1 MENRVETNL
10 KFSTMSTPQPKH
22 EEESIIGSRDA
33 IGFVLRLGRALHVY
47 GIPAHRLEEVMEKAA
62 EKLGLQGQF
71 FSTPTSI
78 FASFGPQDQQRTF
91 LMRVTPGEVNL
102 GKLAELDDVTTG
114 VLRGALD
121 PAKGSEQIDR
131 ILAEP
136 HRYGFALTT
145 IAFGLASAA
154 ASRFLGGGLKEVAAS
169 ALIGLIIGF
178 LSLLA
183 EKYQSV
189 GRVFEFV
196 AAGAAS
202 ALAGSLTFI
211 IGPFAVSNATLAGL
225 IVLMP
230 GLTLTIA
237 LIELSTRNLSSGTS
251 RLSGAFVVFL
261 SIGFGVA
268 VGGAIANLSFG
279 EPVVARAAPLPAWT
293 EAIALV
299 TMPLALT
306 ILLRAHMSDA
316 VWIVIAGA
324 LAVGGSRLG
333 VKYFGPEIGVF
344 LGALTVGV
352 ASNWYARLLDRPA
365 TITQVPGILLLVPGS
380 VGFRGLAALMDEKIV
395 SGVDT
400 TFKMILTAM
409 ALVAGTL
416 MANIIAPSRREI

>member
-1 MENRVETNL
+1 MP
-10 KFSTMSTPQPKH
+10 TPHQNPTDG
-22 EEESIIGSRDA
+22 SITESRDA

-62 EKLGLQGQF
+62 GKLGLQGQF

-78 FASFGPQDQQRTF
+78 LASFGRQDEPGVF

-102 GKLAELDDVTTG
+102 GKIAELDDVTTC

-121 PAKGSEQIDR
+121 PAEGSKRIDQ

-136 HRYGFALTT
+136 HHYGEALTT
-145 IAFGLASAA
+145 IAFSLASAS
-154 ASRFLGGGLKEVAAS
+154 ASRFLGGGLKEIAAS
-169 ALIGLIIGF
+169 ALIGLVIG
-178 LSLLA
+178 LMSLFA
-183 EKYQSV
+183 GKYQSF
-189 GRVFEFV
+189 GKVFEFV
-196 AAGAAS
+196 AAGAA
-202 ALAGSLTFI
+202 AAMAGSLTFVF
-211 IGPFAVSNATLAGL
+211 GAYAVSNATLAGL

-230 GLTLTIA
+230 GLTLTVA

-251 RLSGAFVVFL
+251 RLSGAFVIFL

-268 VGGAIANLSFG
+268 VGGAIANLLFG
-279 EPVVARAAPLPAWT
+279 QPAVASGATLPAWT
-293 EAIALV
+293 EALALV
-299 TMPLALT
+299 TMPIALT
-306 ILLRAHMSDA
+306 ILLRAQLRDA
-316 VWIVIAGA
+316 VWILIAGG

-333 VKYFGPEIGVF
+333 VIFFGPETGVF

-365 TITQVPGILLLVPGS
+365 IITEVPGIMLLVPGS

-400 TFKMILTAM
+400 SFKMVLTAV

-416 MANIIAPSRREI
+416 MANIIAPPRREI

>member
-1 MENRVETNL
+1 MP
-10 KFSTMSTPQPKH
+10 TPQPKPTD
-22 EEESIIGSRDA
+22 ESIIGSRDA
-33 IGFVLRLGRALHVY
+33 VGFVLRLGRALHVY
-47 GIPAHRLEEVMEKAA
+47 GIPAHRLEEVMGKAA

-71 FSTPTSI
+71 FSTPTAI
-78 FASFGPQDQQRTF
+78 FASFGRQEEQRTF

-102 GKLAELDDVTTG
+102 GKIAELDDVTTG
-114 VLRGALD
+114 VLRDALD
-121 PAKGSEQIDR
+121 PAEGSKRVDG

-136 HRYGFALTT
+136 HRYGAALTT
-145 IAFGLASAA
+145 VAFSLASAA
-154 ASRFLGGGLKEVAAS
+154 ASRFLGGGVKEIASS
-169 ALIGLIIGF
+169 ALIGLVIGL
-178 LSLLA
+178 LSLFVG
-183 EKYQSV
+183 KYQSF
-189 GRVFEFV
+189 GKVFEFA

-202 ALAGSLTFI
+202 ALAGALTFV
-211 IGPFAVSNATLAGL
+211 IGAYAVSNATLAGL

-251 RLSGAFVVFL
+251 RLSGAFVIFL

-268 VGGAIANLSFG
+268 VGGALAKLAFG
-279 EPVVARAAPLPAWT
+279 EPAVARAVPLPAWT
-293 EAIALV
+293 DTIALV
-299 TMPLALT
+299 TMPIALT
-306 ILLRAHMSDA
+306 VLLRAQLRDA

-333 VKYFGPEIGVF
+333 VRFFGPEIGVF

-352 ASNWYARLLDRPA
+352 ASNWFARLLDRPS
-365 TITQVPGILLLVPGS
+365 TITQVPGIMLLVPGS

-416 MANIIAPSRREI
+416 MANIVAPSRREI

>member
-1 MENRVETNL
+1 MT
-10 KFSTMSTPQPKH
+10 TPHQKPAD
-22 EEESIIGSRDA
+22 ESIIGSRDA
-33 IGFVLRLGRALHVY
+33 VGFVLRLGRALHVY
-47 GIPAHRLEEVMEKAA
+47 GIPAHRLEEVMGKAA

-71 FSTPTSI
+71 FSTPTAI
-78 FASFGPQDQQRTF
+78 FASFGRQEEQRTF

-102 GKLAELDDVTTG
+102 GKIADLDDVTTG

-121 PAKGSEQIDR
+121 PAEGSKRIDS
-131 ILAEP
+131 IQAEP
-136 HRYGFALTT
+136 HRYGAALTT
-145 IAFGLASAA
+145 VAFSLASAA
-154 ASRFLGGGLKEVAAS
+154 ASRFLGGGAKEIAAS
-169 ALIGLIIGF
+169 ALIGLVIGL
-178 LSLLA
+178 LSVFVG
-183 EKYQSV
+183 KYQSF
-189 GRVFEFV
+189 GKVFEFV

-202 ALAGSLTFI
+202 ALAVSLTFV
-211 IGPFAVSNATLAGL
+211 IGAYAVSNATLAGL

-268 VGGAIANLSFG
+268 VGGAFANLLLG
-279 EPVVARAAPLPAWT
+279 VPAVPRAEPQPLPAWT
-293 EAIALV
+293 EALALV
-299 TMPLALT
+299 TMPIALT
-306 ILLRAHMSDA
+306 ILLRAQLRDA
-316 VWIVIAGA
+316 VWIMIAGA

-333 VKYFGPEIGVF
+333 VKFFGPETGVF

-352 ASNWYARLLDRPA
+352 ASNWYARLADRPA
-365 TITQVPGILLLVPGS
+365 IITEVPGIMLLVPGS

-400 TFKMILTAM
+400 SFKMILTAV

-416 MANIIAPSRREI
+416 MANIVAPPRREI

>member
-1 MENRVETNL
+1 MPTSYPPL
-10 KFSTMSTPQPKH
+10 TDK
-22 EEESIIGSRDA
+22 SIISSRNA

-47 GIPAHRLEEVMEKAA
+47 GIPAHRLEEVMEKSA

-78 FASFGPQDQQRTF
+78 LASFGRQDEPGVY

-102 GKLAELDDVTTG
+102 GKIAELDDVTTG
-114 VLRGALD
+114 VLRGAID
-121 PAKGSEQIDR
+121 PAEGSDRIDR
-131 ILAEP
+131 ILLEP
-136 HRYGFALTT
+136 HPYGGVITT
-145 IAFGLASAA
+145 IAFSLASAS
-154 ASRFLGGGLKEVAAS
+154 ASRFLGGGLKEIAAS
-169 ALIGLIIGF
+169 ALIGLVIGI
-178 LSLLA
+178 LSLFA
-183 EKYQSV
+183 VKRPSFSK
-189 GRVFEFV
+189 VFEFV

-202 ALAGSLTFI
+202 ALAGSLTFV
-211 IGPFAVSNATLAGL
+211 IGAYAVSNATLAGL

-237 LIELSTRNLSSGTS
+237 LVELSTRNLSSGTA
-251 RLSGAFVVFL
+251 RLSGAFVIFL

-268 VGGAIANLSFG
+268 AGGAIANLLLG
-279 EPVVARAAPLPAWT
+279 QPAAPHAATLPGWT
-293 EAIALV
+293 EALALLTMPIALTV
-299 TMPLALT
+299 
-306 ILLRAHMSDA
+306 LLRAQLRDA
-316 VWIVIAGA
+316 VWIVIAGG

-333 VKYFGPEIGVF
+333 AVFFGPEMGVF

-365 TITQVPGILLLVPGS
+365 IITEVPGIMLLVPGS

-400 TFKMILTAM
+400 SFKMILTAV

-416 MANIIAPSRREI
+416 MANIIAPPRREL

>member
-1 MENRVETNL
+1 
-10 KFSTMSTPQPKH
+10 MSTPNQKSAD
-22 EEESIIGSRDA
+22 ESIIGSRDA
-33 IGFVLRLGRALHVY
+33 VGFVLRLGRALHIY
-47 GIPAHRLEEVMEKAA
+47 GIPAHRLEEVMGKAS

-71 FSTPTSI
+71 FSTPTAI
-78 FASFGPQDQQRTF
+78 FASFGRQEEQRTF
-91 LMRVTPGEVNL
+91 LMRVTPGEVSL
-102 GKLAELDDVTTG
+102 GKIAELDDVTTG

-121 PAKGSEQIDR
+121 PAEGSKRIDR

-136 HRYGFALTT
+136 HYYGAALTT
-145 IAFGLASAA
+145 VAFSLASAA
-154 ASRFLGGGLKEVAAS
+154 ASRFLGGGLKEIAAS
-169 ALIGLIIGF
+169 ALIGLAIGL
-178 LSLLA
+178 LSLFVG
-183 EKYQSV
+183 KHQSF
-189 GRVFEFV
+189 GKVFEFV

-202 ALAGSLTFI
+202 ALAGSLTFV
-211 IGPFAVSNATLAGL
+211 IGAYAVSNVTLAGL

-251 RLSGAFVVFL
+251 RLSGAFVIFL

-268 VGGAIANLSFG
+268 VGAAVASLLLGKPANVS
-279 EPVVARAAPLPAWT
+279 ATPLPAWT
-293 EAIALV
+293 EALALV
-299 TMPLALT
+299 TMPIALT
-306 ILLRAHMSDA
+306 ILLRAQWRDA
-316 VWIVIAGA
+316 MLIMIAGA

-333 VKYFGPEIGVF
+333 VRLFGPEMGVF

-365 TITQVPGILLLVPGS
+365 IITEVPGIMLLVPGS

-400 TFKMILTAM
+400 SFKMILTAV

-416 MANIIAPSRREI
+416 MANIIAPPRREI

>member
-1 MENRVETNL
+1 MP
-10 KFSTMSTPQPKH
+10 TPQPKH
-22 EEESIIGSRDA
+22 SDESIIGSRDA

-62 EKLGLQGQF
+62 EKLGLQGQY

-121 PAKGSEQIDR
+121 PAEGSKRIDR

-136 HRYGFALTT
+136 HRYGAALTT

-154 ASRFLGGGLKEVAAS
+154 ASSFLGGGSKEIAAS
-169 ALIGLIIGF
+169 ALIGLIIGL

-183 EKYQSV
+183 ERYQSL
-189 GRVFEFV
+189 GKVFEFV

-202 ALAGSLTFI
+202 ALAGSLTFV
-211 IGPFAVSNATLAGL
+211 IGPYAVSNATLAGL

-251 RLSGAFVVFL
+251 RLSGAFVIFL

-268 VGGAIANLSFG
+268 VGGAVANLLLG
-279 EPVVARAAPLPAWT
+279 EPVIARAAPLPAWT
-293 EAIALV
+293 EAMALV
-299 TMPLALT
+299 TMPIALT
-306 ILLRAHMSDA
+306 ILLRAHLSDA

-333 VKYFGPEIGVF
+333 VRFFGPEIGVF

-365 TITQVPGILLLVPGS
+365 TITQVPGIMLLVPGS

-416 MANIIAPSRREI
+416 MANIVAPSRREI

>member
-1 MENRVETNL
+1 MP
-10 KFSTMSTPQPKH
+10 TPHPKTADG
-22 EEESIIGSRDA
+22 SIVGPRDA

-47 GIPAHRLEEVMEKAA
+47 GIPAHALEEVMEKAA

-78 FASFGPQDQQRTF
+78 LASFGASSGPQDEPGVF

-102 GKLAELDDVTTG
+102 GKIAELDDVATG
-114 VLRGALD
+114 VLRGAVD
-121 PAKGSEQIDR
+121 PAEGSKRIDR

-136 HRYGFALTT
+136 HRYGAALTT
-145 IAFGLASAA
+145 TAFSLASAA
-154 ASRFLGGGLKEVAAS
+154 ASRFLGGGLKEIAAS
-169 ALIGLIIGF
+169 ALIGLFIGL
-178 LSLLA
+178 LSLFV
-183 EKYQSV
+183 EKYRSL
-189 GRVFEFV
+189 GKVFEFV

-202 ALAGSLTFI
+202 ALAGSLTFVV
-211 IGPFAVSNATLAGL
+211 GAYAVSNATLAGL
-225 IVLMP
+225 ITLMP

-237 LIELSTRNLSSGTS
+237 MIELSTRNLSSGTS

-268 VGGAIANLSFG
+268 AGGAIANLLIGQPSI
-279 EPVVARAAPLPAWT
+279 ARAEPLPAWT
-293 EAIALV
+293 EAPALLTMPIAL
-299 TMPLALT
+299 A
-306 ILLRAHMSDA
+306 ILLRAQLRDV

-324 LAVGGSRLG
+324 LAVGGGRLG
-333 VKYFGPEIGVF
+333 VRLFGPEMGVF

-365 TITQVPGILLLVPGS
+365 IITEVPGILLLVPGS

-400 TFKMILTAM
+400 SFKMILTAV

-416 MANIIAPSRREI
+416 MANIIAPPRREI

>member
-1 MENRVETNL
+1 MP
-10 KFSTMSTPQPKH
+10 TPQPKH
-22 EEESIIGSRDA
+22 EDESIIGSRDA
-33 IGFVLRLGRALHVY
+33 VGFVLRLGRSLHVY

-102 GKLAELDDVTTG
+102 GKIAELDDVTTG

-121 PAKGSEQIDR
+121 PAEGSKRIDR

-136 HRYGFALTT
+136 HRYGAALTT
-145 IAFGLASAA
+145 IAFSLASAA
-154 ASRFLGGGLKEVAAS
+154 ASRFLGGGLKEIAAS
-169 ALIGLIIGF
+169 ALIGLIIGL
-178 LSLLA
+178 LSLIA
-183 EKYQSV
+183 GKYQSV
-189 GRVFEFV
+189 GKVFEFV

-202 ALAGSLTFI
+202 ALAGALTFVF
-211 IGPFAVSNATLAGL
+211 GAYAVSNATLAGL

-268 VGGAIANLSFG
+268 VGGAFANLLLG
-279 EPVVARAAPLPAWT
+279 EPVVARAAPLPTWT
-293 EAIALV
+293 EAMALV
-299 TMPLALT
+299 TMPIALT
-306 ILLRAHMSDA
+306 ILLRAHVRDA

-333 VKYFGPEIGVF
+333 VRFFGPEMGVF

-365 TITQVPGILLLVPGS
+365 IITEVPGIMLLVPGS
-380 VGFRGLAALMDEKIV
+380 VGFRALAALMDEKIV

>member
-1 MENRVETNL
+1 MPASHQKPTDE
-10 KFSTMSTPQPKH
+10 ST
-22 EEESIIGSRDA
+22 IGPRDA
-33 IGFVLRLGRALHVY
+33 VGFVLRLGRALHVY
-47 GIPAHRLEEVMEKAA
+47 GIPAHRLEEVMGKAA

-71 FSTPTSI
+71 FSTPTAI
-78 FASFGPQDQQRTF
+78 FASFGRQDEQRTF

-102 GKLAELDDVTTG
+102 GKIAELDDVTTG

-121 PAKGSEQIDR
+121 PAEGSKRIDG

-136 HRYGFALTT
+136 HHYGPALTT
-145 IAFGLASAA
+145 IAFSLASAA

-169 ALIGLIIGF
+169 ALIGLVIGL
-178 LSLLA
+178 LSLFVG
-183 EKYQSV
+183 KYQSFGKV
-189 GRVFEFV
+189 YEFA

-202 ALAGSLTFI
+202 VLAGSLTFA
-211 IGPFAVSNATLAGL
+211 IGPYAVSNATLAGL

-261 SIGFGVA
+261 SVGFGVA
-268 VGGAIANLSFG
+268 VGGAVANLLLG
-279 EPVVARAAPLPAWT
+279 EPSVARAEPLPPWT
-293 EAIALV
+293 EALALV
-299 TMPLALT
+299 TMPIALT
-306 ILLRAHMSDA
+306 ILLRAQLRDA
-316 VWIVIAGA
+316 LWIMIAGA

-333 VKYFGPEIGVF
+333 VRFFGPETGVF

-365 TITQVPGILLLVPGS
+365 IITEVPGIMLLVPGS
-380 VGFRGLAALMDEKIV
+380 VGFRGLAALMDEKTI

-400 TFKMILTAM
+400 SFKMILTAV

-416 MANIIAPSRREI
+416 MANIVAPPRREI

>member
-1 MENRVETNL
+1 MPT
-10 KFSTMSTPQPKH
+10 SQPEH
-22 EEESIIGSRDA
+22 ADESIIGSRDA
-33 IGFVLRLGRALHVY
+33 VGFVLRLGRALHVY

-62 EKLGLQGQF
+62 EKLGLRGQF

-78 FASFGPQDQQRTF
+78 FASFGPQDEQRTF

-114 VLRGALD
+114 VLRDALD
-121 PAKGSEQIDR
+121 PAEGSKRIDR

-136 HRYGFALTT
+136 HRYGAALTT
-145 IAFGLASAA
+145 IAFGLASAS
-154 ASRFLGGGLKEVAAS
+154 ASRFLGGGLKEIAAS
-169 ALIGLIIGF
+169 ALIGLVIGL
-178 LSLLA
+178 LSLIA
-183 EKYQSV
+183 GKHQSF
-189 GRVFEFV
+189 GKVFEFV

-202 ALAGSLTFI
+202 ALAGAGAFV
-211 IGPFAVSNATLAGL
+211 IGPYAVSNATLAGL

-268 VGGAIANLSFG
+268 VGGAFANLLLG
-279 EPVVARAAPLPAWT
+279 EYPVARAAPLPAWT
-293 EAIALV
+293 ETLALV
-299 TMPLALT
+299 TMPIALT
-306 ILLRAHMSDA
+306 ILLRAHLRDA

-333 VKYFGPEIGVF
+333 VKFFGPEIGVF

-365 TITQVPGILLLVPGS
+365 TITQVPGIMLLVPGS

-400 TFKMILTAM
+400 TFKM
-409 ALVAGTL
+409 
-416 MANIIAPSRREI
+416 

>member
-1 MENRVETNL
+1 
-10 KFSTMSTPQPKH
+10 MSTPQIKTAD
-22 EEESIIGSRDA
+22 ESIIESRDA
-33 IGFVLRLGRALHVY
+33 VGFVLRLGRALHAY

-62 EKLGLQGQF
+62 ERLGLQGQF

-78 FASFGPQDQQRTF
+78 FASFGPQEEQRTF
-91 LMRVTPGEVNL
+91 LMRVTPGEVDL
-102 GKLAELDDVTTG
+102 GKIAELDDVTTG
-114 VLRGALD
+114 VLRGALG
-121 PAKGSEQIDR
+121 PAEGSQLIDR
-131 ILAEP
+131 ILAAP
-136 HRYGFALTT
+136 RRYGRVVT
-145 IAFGLASAA
+145 IVAFGLASAA
-154 ASRFLGGGLKEVAAS
+154 ASRFLGGGLKEIAAS
-169 ALIGLIIGF
+169 AAIGLITGF
-178 LSLLA
+178 LSLLT
-183 EKYQSV
+183 EKYQSL

-196 AAGAAS
+196 VAFTAS
-202 ALAGSLTFI
+202 ALAELLTFV
-211 IGPFAVSNATLAGL
+211 IGGYAVSNATLAGL

-237 LIELSTRNLSSGTS
+237 LIELSTKNLSSGTA

-261 SIGFGVA
+261 GIGFGVA
-268 VGGAIANLSFG
+268 VGGSVADLLIGQPQL
-279 EPVVARAAPLPAWT
+279 ARAAQAPEWT
-293 EAIALV
+293 VIVALIA
-299 TMPLALT
+299 MPLALT
-306 ILLRAHMSDA
+306 VLLRAHLRDA

-324 LAVGGSRLG
+324 LAVGGSRVG

-400 TFKMILTAM
+400 TFKMILTAV

-416 MANIIAPSRREI
+416 MANIIAPPRREI

>member
-1 MENRVETNL
+1 MP
-10 KFSTMSTPQPKH
+10 TPQPKH
-22 EEESIIGSRDA
+22 EDESIIRSRDA
-33 IGFVLRLGRALHVY
+33 FGFVLRLGRSLHVY

-91 LMRVTPGEVNL
+91 LMRVMPGEVNL
-102 GKLAELDDVTTG
+102 GKIAELDDVTTG

-121 PAKGSEQIDR
+121 PAEGSKRIDR

-136 HRYGFALTT
+136 HRYGAALTT
-145 IAFGLASAA
+145 IAFSLASAA
-154 ASRFLGGGLKEVAAS
+154 ASRFLGGGLKEIAAS

-178 LSLLA
+178 LSLIA
-183 EKYQSV
+183 GKCQSV
-189 GRVFEFV
+189 GKVFEFV

-202 ALAGSLTFI
+202 ALAGALTFVF
-211 IGPFAVSNATLAGL
+211 GAYAVSNATLAGL

-268 VGGAIANLSFG
+268 VGGAFANLLLG

-293 EAIALV
+293 EAMALV
-299 TMPLALT
+299 TMPIALT
-306 ILLRAHMSDA
+306 ILLRAHVRDA

-333 VKYFGPEIGVF
+333 VRFFGPEMGVF

-365 TITQVPGILLLVPGS
+365 IITEVPGIMLLVPGS
-380 VGFRGLAALMDEKIV
+380 VGFRALAALMDEKIV